1 MRRSILA
8 LVVASTLALASPGAR
23 AADESSGAGNA
34 ASAAR
39 CSVVLLPDP
48 HKTDFPLLY
57 QPRHDE
63 LTIEAGYLG
72 SSFPFE
78 SAVETTLM
86 YSFAPLDEVWHFGL
100 RAGMNAGRWGSDER
114 GPVGLA
120 LGARVAVDL
129 ARPLNGVL
137 AVYTFAQADAI
148 LLASEG
154 DAVLRPALGLGVR
167 AARAIG
173 LEANGNT
180 VIALGDAFANGD
192 RLAGGLGVTLN
203 FDLCTLGSFCD
214 ETPPQQMTV
223 DLTSQLYQAAAHVAT
238 RVQNDPAQHKD
249 LCAAVDAAL
258 DASHHPSSD
267 PGDSTGPFLLGL
279 AAGVSDPTLKNELSA
294 LVQLHAGLRDQL
306 ANPTSGTRIQSRL
319 AAQKGHVLVDDCVY
333 SPFPVE
339 LRAQLGCEPPSTVSP

>member
-1 MRRSILA
+1 MNRSLLA
-8 LVVASTLALASPGAR
+8 LAVTCTIALASPRAR
-23 AADESSGAGNA
+23 AAGESPGTDNA
-34 ASAAR
+34 ASAAQ
-39 CSVVLLPDP
+39 CSVALLPDP

-63 LTIEAGYLG
+63 LTLEVGYLA

-78 SAVETTLM
+78 SALETTLM

-129 ARPLNGVL
+129 RRPLNGLL
-137 AVYTFAQADAI
+137 AVYIFAQADTI
-148 LLASEG
+148 LLASDG
-154 DAVLRPALGLGVR
+154 DAVLRPAFGVGVR

-173 LEANGNT
+173 LEVNGNT
-180 VIALGDAFANGD
+180 VIALGDPFANGD
-192 RLAGGLGVTLN
+192 RVAGGFGVTLN
-203 FDLCTLGSFCD
+203 FDLCVLGSFCD
-214 ETPPQQMTV
+214 ETPPKQTTV
-223 DLTSQLYQAAAHVAT
+223 DLTSQLYQAAANVAT
-238 RVQNDPAQHKD
+238 RVQNNPTQHKD

-267 PGDSTGPFLLGL
+267 PGDSTGPFLQGL
-279 AAGVSDPTLKNELSA
+279 VTGVTDPALKSA
-294 LVQLHAGLRDQL
+294 LSTLAQLHANLREQL
-306 ANPTSGTRIQSRL
+306 VNPTSGTRIQSRL

-339 LRAQLGCEPPSTVSP
+339 LRAQLGCEPPSPASP